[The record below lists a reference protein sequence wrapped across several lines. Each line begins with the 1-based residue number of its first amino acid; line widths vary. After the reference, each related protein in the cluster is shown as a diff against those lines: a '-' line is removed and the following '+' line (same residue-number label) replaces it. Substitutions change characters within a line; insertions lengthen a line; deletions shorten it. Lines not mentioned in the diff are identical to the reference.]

1 MNLILIGALGRMGAH
16 VAEVALAGGHTI
28 AAYVDIGY
36 ASSGGGRY
44 RHITE
49 VEAKADAIIDFSFHT
64 VTPEVVAYAAE
75 KGIPAV
81 IATTGHDES
90 EKAAITA
97 AAEKTAIFS
106 SGNMSV
112 GIATLCDTVRR
123 VVSVFPDADVEIV
136 ETHHNRKLDVPSGTA
151 LMIADALCEVRPEAY
166 TNLGR
171 SGQGKRTH
179 EEIGIHA
186 IRMGN
191 VVGEHEVIL
200 ATQNQTVTLKHEAHS
215 RALFAEGALAAAE
228 YLANAKA
235 GLHDMKSLVGQT
247 AKNEATV

>member
-16 VAEVALAGGHTI
+16 VAEAATASGHTI

-75 KGIPAV
+75 KDIPAV
-81 IATTGHDES
+81 IATTGHDEA
-90 EKAAITA
+90 EKAAIRA

-112 GIATLCDTVRR
+112 GIATLCDTVCR

-136 ETHHNRKLDVPSGTA
+136 ETHHNRKVDAPSGTA
-151 LMIADALCEVRPEAY
+151 LMLFDAVKEARPEASA
-166 TNLGR
+166 LHGR
-171 SGQGKRTH
+171 SGHGKR
-179 EEIGIHA
+179 EKNEVGISA
-186 IRMGN
+186 LRMGN
-191 VVGEHEVIL
+191 IVGVHEVMVCTDNERI
-200 ATQNQTVTLKHEAHS
+200 TLKHEAFD
-215 RALFAEGALAAAE
+215 RALFADGAIKAAE
-228 YLANAKA
+228 YLVGKSA
-235 GLHDMKSLVGQT
+235 GYYTMKELLKG
-247 AKNEATV
+247 